1 MLCLAEAAVTPGDA
15 VRRARSLAASASTP
29 RARVSPARRGEEKR
43 TRVRGSGGHAFDR
56 LVRDQNHAFDA
67 PAYDEAEAAL
77 DAFWLAMGV
86 REEAYR
92 ARLVAQ
98 GAPRDHTTDRDAD
111 HDFSS
116 LYRDPERL
124 SRALLRLQTLFPES
138 NVADM
143 CWKEPDVLCASPR
156 DVAAS
161 LVTLRFA
168 LPGSD
173 VVKIVQGQPRLL
185 LGENAARAGA
195 AAAALRRAFPKIDVS
210 AVADAEPSLLTPEC
224 DVLGRLGRLER
235 LRSKDE
241 LSPSVAVFAEGG
253 AGARNATLFA
263 KVFLEETARGAAARG
278 RGKVGEDF
286 RAM

>member
-1 MLCLAEAAVTPGDA
+1 MP
-15 VRRARSLAASASTP
+15 
-29 RARVSPARRGEEKR
+29 PARRGEEKR

-77 DAFWLAMGV
+77 DAFWLARGV

-98 GAPRDHTTDRDAD
+98 GAPRGDAPD
-111 HDFSS
+111 GDASHDFSS

-138 NVADM
+138 NVAEM
-143 CWKEPDVLCASPR
+143 CWKEPGVLRVSPR

-210 AVADAEPSLLTPEC
+210 AVADVEPSLLTPEC
-224 DVLGRLGRLER
+224 DVPGRLERLER
-235 LRSKDE
+235 LRSKGK
-241 LSPSVAVFAEGG
+241 LSPSVAVFTEGG

-263 KVFLEETARGAAARG
+263 KVFLEETRSGAESHETQG
-278 RGKVGEDF
+278 GWG
-286 RAM
+286 

>member
-1 MLCLAEAAVTPGDA
+1 MLCLAGAAATPGDA
-15 VRRARSLAASASTP
+15 VRRARSLAASTSAP
-29 RARVSPARRGEEKR
+29 RARVPPARRGEEKR
-43 TRVRGSGGHAFDR
+43 TRVRGTGGHAFDR

-77 DAFWLAMGV
+77 DAFWLARGV

-98 GAPRDHTTDRDAD
+98 GAPRDDAPD
-111 HDFSS
+111 GDASHDFSS

-138 NVADM
+138 NVAEM
-143 CWKEPDVLCASPR
+143 CWKEPGVLRVSPR

-210 AVADAEPSLLTPEC
+210 AVADVEPSLLTPEC
-224 DVLGRLGRLER
+224 DVPGRLERLER
-235 LRSKDE
+235 LRSKGK
-241 LSPSVAVFAEGG
+241 LSPSVAVFTEGG
-253 AGARNATLFA
+253 TGARNATLFA
-263 KVFLEETARGAAARG
+263 KVFLEETRSGAESHETQG
-278 RGKVGEDF
+278 GWG
-286 RAM
+286 

>member
-1 MLCLAEAAVTPGDA
+1 MLCLAGAAATPGDA
-15 VRRARSLAASASTP
+15 VRRARSLAASTSAP
-29 RARVSPARRGEEKR
+29 RARVPPARRGEEKR

-77 DAFWLAMGV
+77 DAFWLARGV

-98 GAPRDHTTDRDAD
+98 GAPRDDAPD
-111 HDFSS
+111 GDASHDFSS

-138 NVADM
+138 NVAEM
-143 CWKEPDVLCASPR
+143 CWKEPGVLRVSPR

-210 AVADAEPSLLTPEC
+210 AVADVEPSLLTPEC
-224 DVLGRLGRLER
+224 DVPGRLERLER
-235 LRSKDE
+235 LRSKGK
-241 LSPSVAVFAEGG
+241 LSPSVAVFTEGG
-253 AGARNATLFA
+253 TGARNATLFA
-263 KVFLEETARGAAARG
+263 KVFLEETRSGAESHETQG
-278 RGKVGEDF
+278 GWG
-286 RAM
+286 